1 MVACG
6 LVAAAVG
13 PTLVLPLFVALT
25 VLGVALGAIDVAC
38 KRLPHDLVIPAI
50 WIGGMWLTVVAA
62 ITGDWNALLRA
73 AFGAA
78 VLGALY
84 FVLFLV
90 PGQGMGFGDV
100 KLAVLLGGFLG
111 WLGWPEVIL
120 GVLVPWLLN
129 GPVVLVL
136 LLTGRVNRKTT
147 LPFGPAMLAGAWVSI
162 VLGSWLNLF
171 GRV

>member
-1 MVACG
+1 
-6 LVAAAVG
+6 
-13 PTLVLPLFVALT
+13 
-25 VLGVALGAIDVAC
+25 
-38 KRLPHDLVIPAI
+38 
-50 WIGGMWLTVVAA
+50 
-62 ITGDWNALLRA
+62 
-73 AFGAA
+73 
-78 VLGALY
+78 
-84 FVLFLV
+84 
-90 PGQGMGFGDV
+90 MGFGDV

-136 LLTGRVNRKTT
+136 LLSGRVNRKTT

-171 GRV
+171 GRA